1 MKKLILI
8 LTVLCITFAYSF
20 AQIPTANM
28 NTFIDNLDNSAVKRA
43 TAGEFS
49 TDSDKLNAKDVFDL
63 NRTIFSAV
71 LTPVILL
78 LYKHSLVCLY

>member
-8 LTVLCITFAYSF
+8 LTALCITFAYSF

-28 NTFIDNLDNSAVKRA
+28 NTFIDNLDKSAVKRA

-63 NRTIFSAV
+63 NRTIFSAGYV
-71 LTPVILL
+71 PGF
-78 LYKHSLVCLY
+78 